1 MTSQGRLAGSLLLL
15 CLSLIATAYGGRY
28 SGGVLNLPG
37 PPLDENFEGDV
48 WALLIAGSAG
58 WGNYRHQAD
67 VLHAYQILRHGGVP
81 EENIITMVQDDLAK
95 NFMNPHPGKIYNKPG
110 GPNVYKDVTLDYTG
124 AAVTAQTFLQV
135 LAGKKAPKV
144 IGSTGKILKSG
155 PNDRVFVYFAD
166 HGAPGI
172 LGMPNGAF
180 LYADQLNEVLT
191 AKSEQGGFK
200 ELVIYIEACESGSIF
215 QGVLSDS
222 LNIYATTA
230 SNAQESSWG
239 TYCPGMAPAPPEE
252 FNTCLGDLYSVAFLE
267 NSERADLTEETLEKQ
282 YELVRKR
289 TSNNYTYNMGSH
301 VMQFGALSIDEEPA
315 ADYLGEL
322 NTGVE
327 GAKNDLFAEG
337 GMGAVPQRDAD
348 LLHLWTAYSRAG
360 TPSEKAAALAALD
373 AEVDARNRVDS
384 TIRSSVWAMLQ
395 QPAVLAQ
402 LQAKYAN
409 TNLLLP
415 SEQLLGNSAE
425 ASQAQAPIV
434 EQFVSAPLPRDENLA
449 LVDDWDCLRA
459 MVAAWEDS
467 CGPLDQYGMKHSR
480 TFANLCNAGVP
491 VATLARTADGQ
502 CSPAVPAS

>member
-1 MTSQGRLAGSLLLL
+1 MSSQGKCAGCFLLLF
-15 CLSLIATAYGGRY
+15 LSLIAQANGGRY

-37 PPLDENFEGDV
+37 PPLGEDFEGDV

-81 EENIITMVQDDLAK
+81 EENIITMVQDDLAN
-95 NFMNPHPGKIYNKPG
+95 NFMNPHPGKLYNKPG
-110 GPNVYKDVTLDYTG
+110 GPNVYKDVKLDYTG
-124 AAVTAQTFLQV
+124 PAVTAKTFLQV
-135 LAGKKAPKV
+135 LAGKRAPKV
-144 IGSTGKILKSG
+144 IGSTGKVLKSG

-200 ELVIYIEACESGSIF
+200 DLVIYVEACESGSIF
-215 QGVLSDS
+215 QGLLSDS

-239 TYCPGMAPAPPEE
+239 TYCPGMVPAPPEE

-267 NSERADLTEETLEKQ
+267 NSEKADLTEETLEKQ

-301 VMQFGALSIDEEPA
+301 VLQFGSLSIDEEPA

-322 NTGVE
+322 NTGLE
-327 GAKNDLFAEG
+327 SADNDLFSEG

-348 LLHLWTAYSRAG
+348 LLHLWTAYTRAA
-360 TPSEKAAALAALD
+360 TPSKKAAALAALH
-373 AEVDARNRVDS
+373 AEVDKRDAVDS
-384 TIRSSVWAMLQ
+384 NIRSSVWALLQ

-415 SEQLLGNSAE
+415 TEQLLGNSGEAAE
-425 ASQAQAPIV
+425 IQAPIV
-434 EQFVSAPLPRDENLA
+434 EQFVSAPLPRDEKLA
-449 LVDDWDCLRA
+449 LVDDWNCLRA
-459 MVAAWEDS
+459 MVAAWEGS
-467 CGPLDQYGMKHSR
+467 CGTLDQYGMQHSR

-491 VATLARTADGQ
+491 VDTFAHTVALQ
-502 CSPAVPAS
+502 CTPAVPAS